1 MHDRCGLQEVAVGS
15 ILMNPI
21 RLSFCAMN
29 CRDIYSS
36 PTADCIPYIISAD
49 TGTLLCSIDRRGVAW
64 SIDVYG
70 HLIHYARVF
79 TPGYGR
85 SSMSYGYICRKDI
98 GNCRSSPWGVYYE

>member
-36 PTADCIPYIISAD
+36 PTADCMPYILTPTV
-49 TGTLLCSIDRRGVAW
+49 TGTLVCTTDKRGVAW
-64 SIDVYG
+64 SVDVYG

-85 SSMSYGYICRKDI
+85 SSMDYGYICRKDI
-98 GNCRSSPWGVYYE
+98 GNCRSSLWGGLL